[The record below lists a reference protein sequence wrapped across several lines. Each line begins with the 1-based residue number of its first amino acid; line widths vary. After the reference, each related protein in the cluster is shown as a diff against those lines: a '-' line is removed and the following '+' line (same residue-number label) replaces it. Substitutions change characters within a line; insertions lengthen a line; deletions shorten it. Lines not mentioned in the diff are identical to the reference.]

1 PRDPKTSEEGIVCH
15 LYQNPD
21 GRKVVRC
28 AKVLDYPAEQV
39 WAVVTD
45 YEHFDEIFPTVESG
59 KIQGKDKGRFQW
71 NGEVTSLVGTWKVE
85 LDITHKESTDKK
97 VASWKGTGEGVSVLE
112 GSWTLTPAGP
122 GKTLLVYTSDVELN
136 RYPTFVVRNVLLS
149 RQPTVL
155 AAVDDW

>member
-1 PRDPKTSEEGIVCH
+1 TPRTAPPQKEGRRLKKRILIPGLIVGLLALLLLWAVVRGTWADTTPRDPKTSEEGIVCH

-112 GSWTLTPAGP
+112 GS
-122 GKTLLVYTSDVELN
+122 
-136 RYPTFVVRNVLLS
+136 
-149 RQPTVL
+149 
-155 AAVDDW
+155 